1 MSQPAALAATPR
13 ASSQASRKERA
24 QAGSGQPNACEDSFA
39 LAQLCAPAR
48 SSRTQRPSPPPRK
61 CATAATARCCLL
73 QYQSYSSAKIV
84 KRRAADQAAC
94 PRSRRASSRPRGER
108 LPSQGSIVSIPGR
121 RQSPG
126 VRDAAAAAA
135 GGGGSLPRCVSRPSA
150 EQSAASKS
158 KTRRAPGGTPP
169 DGSGAHA
176 PIVRE
181 GAA

>member
-1 MSQPAALAATPR
+1 MSGGLASENYLQHRPLWPQSVLTPVTPR
-13 ASSQASRKERA
+13 PTASDVGLRPPSVPYGGHSEAKGVYIASQ
-24 QAGSGQPNACEDSFA
+24 
-39 LAQLCAPAR
+39 
-48 SSRTQRPSPPPRK
+48 SPPRVLVSWSLK
-61 CATAATARCCLL
+61 LRRGGQQT
-73 QYQSYSSAKIV
+73 
-84 KRRAADQAAC
+84 KRAC
-94 PRSRRASSRPRGER
+94 PRSRRASLRPRGER